1 MRKSLRQFQTNQDK
15 GTVCSYKSVDELP
28 VSRLVLRNLT
38 GQSAVCTGSESG
50 GRVQPYPVR
59 LYVSSAVEASFMSQF
74 DVAVIGG
81 GIVGLATAWQIS
93 ERHPDQKI
101 VLLEKESSLA
111 FHQTGR
117 NSGVIHSG
125 IYYKPGSLRA
135 KNCREGKVALEAFC
149 TEHDVAWN
157 QTGKVIVATS
167 ETQFATLDNILSRG
181 RQNGV
186 KCEIIDRDRLKELE
200 PHTAGIRA
208 IHVPEAG
215 IVDYPGVCTKLG
227 EILESRGVRI
237 RFNSRVIN
245 IRQATDFVT
254 LVTPDGAVEATQ
266 VVNCTGLHS
275 DRMARMSGQAM
286 KEQIV
291 PFRGEYYTLVPEA
304 EYLCQSLIYPV
315 PDPQFPFLGVHFTRM
330 IEGGVE
336 CGPNAVLALS
346 REGYSWGQIN
356 LRDLFES
363 LTYPGFLR
371 LALRYWKTGAG
382 EIWRS
387 LSKAAFVRALQKLV
401 PEISSEH
408 LVAAPAGVRAQALAP
423 EGKLVDDFLVLR
435 KDRVLNVCNAP
446 SPAATAC
453 LNIGKHIVGELDI

>member
-1 MRKSLRQFQTNQDK
+1 
-15 GTVCSYKSVDELP
+15 
-28 VSRLVLRNLT
+28 
-38 GQSAVCTGSESG
+38 
-50 GRVQPYPVR
+50 
-59 LYVSSAVEASFMSQF
+59 MSQY

-93 ERHPDQKI
+93 ERDPGRKI

-111 FHQTGR
+111 YHQTGR

-135 KNCREGKVALEAFC
+135 KNCREGKVALEEFC
-149 TEHDVAWN
+149 TEHGVAWN
-157 QTGKVIVATS
+157 QTGKVIVATT
-167 ETQFATLDNILSRG
+167 EDQFTALDNIFSRG
-181 RQNGV
+181 QQNGV
-186 KCEIIDRDRLKELE
+186 KCEIIEQDRLKELE

-227 EILESRGVRI
+227 EILEDRGAEI
-237 RFNSRVIN
+237 RFNSRVVN
-245 IRQATDFVT
+245 ILQATDSVT
-254 LVTPDGAVEATQ
+254 LITPEGAVEAGQ

-286 KEQIV
+286 KEKIV

-304 EYLCQSLIYPV
+304 EHLCQSLIYPV
-315 PDPQFPFLGVHFTRM
+315 PDPEFPFLGVHFTRM

-336 CGPNAVLALS
+336 CGPNAVLALA
-346 REGYSWGQIN
+346 REGYSWRQIN
-356 LRDLFES
+356 PRDMFES
-363 LTYPGFLR
+363 VTYPGFLR

-401 PEISSEH
+401 PEIQSEH
-408 LVAAPAGVRAQALAP
+408 LVPAPAGVRAQALAP

-453 LNIGKHIVGELDI
+453 LNIGKHIVGELGI

>member
-1 MRKSLRQFQTNQDK
+1 
-15 GTVCSYKSVDELP
+15 
-28 VSRLVLRNLT
+28 
-38 GQSAVCTGSESG
+38 
-50 GRVQPYPVR
+50 
-59 LYVSSAVEASFMSQF
+59 MSQY

-81 GIVGLATAWQIS
+81 GIIGLATAWQIS
-93 ERHPDQKI
+93 ERDPGRKI

-111 FHQTGR
+111 YHQTGR

-125 IYYKPGSLRA
+125 VYYKPGSLRA

-149 TEHDVAWN
+149 TEHGVAWN
-157 QTGKVIVATS
+157 QTGKVIVATK
-167 ETQFATLDNILSRG
+167 EDQFTALDNILSRG
-181 RQNGV
+181 QQNGV
-186 KCEIIDRDRLKELE
+186 KCEIIAQDRLKELE

-227 EILESRGVRI
+227 EILKTRGAEL
-237 RFNSRVIN
+237 RFNSRVVK
-245 IRQATDFVT
+245 IRQATDAVT
-254 LVTPDGAVEATQ
+254 LVTPDGAVEANQ

-286 KEQIV
+286 KEKIV

-304 EYLCQSLIYPV
+304 EHLCQSLIYPV
-315 PDPQFPFLGVHFTRM
+315 PDPEFPFLGVHFTRM

-336 CGPNAVLALS
+336 CGPNAVLALA

-356 LRDLFES
+356 PRDLFES
-363 LTYPGFLR
+363 RTYPGFLR
-371 LALRYWKTGAG
+371 RARRYGKTGAG

-387 LSKAAFVRALQKLV
+387 VSKAAFVRALQKLV
-401 PEISSEH
+401 PEIRSEH
-408 LVAAPAGVRAQALAP
+408 LVAAPAGVRAQVLAS

-453 LNIGKHIVGELDI
+453 LNIGKHIVGELGI

>member
-1 MRKSLRQFQTNQDK
+1 
-15 GTVCSYKSVDELP
+15 
-28 VSRLVLRNLT
+28 
-38 GQSAVCTGSESG
+38 
-50 GRVQPYPVR
+50 
-59 LYVSSAVEASFMSQF
+59 MSQF

-93 ERHPDQKI
+93 ERDPGQKI

-111 FHQTGR
+111 YHQTGR

-149 TEHDVAWN
+149 TAHGVAWN
-157 QTGKVIVATS
+157 QTGKVIVATN
-167 ETQFATLDNILSRG
+167 EGQFAALDNILSRG
-181 RQNGV
+181 QQNGV
-186 KCEIIDRDRLKELE
+186 NCVIIDQDRLKELE

-227 EILESRGVRI
+227 EILESRGAAI
-237 RFNSRVIN
+237 RFNSRVVE
-245 IRQATDFVT
+245 IRQATDAVT
-254 LVTPDGAVEATQ
+254 LVTPDGAVEAAQ

-275 DRMARMSGQAM
+275 DRMARMSGQTM
-286 KEQIV
+286 KEKIV
-291 PFRGEYYTLVPEA
+291 PFRGEYYTLRPEA
-304 EYLCQSLIYPV
+304 EHLCQSLIYPV

-336 CGPNAVLALS
+336 CGPNAVLALA

-363 LTYPGFLR
+363 VTYPGFLR
-371 LALRYWKTGAG
+371 LAVRYWKTGAG

-387 LSKAAFVRALQKLV
+387 VSKAAFVRALQKLV
-401 PEISSEH
+401 PAIRSEH
-408 LVAAPAGVRAQALAP
+408 LVPAPAGVRAQALTP
-423 EGKLVDDFLVLR
+423 DGKLVDDFLVLR

-453 LNIGKHIVGELDI
+453 LNIGQHIVRELGI